1 MGNVVVIGSGLLVS
15 NNATLDVQSDVV
27 ETDKGKA
34 VKTKRV
40 VEILDPFGECSI
52 NEKVEYAFRE
62 DDTKTSGTGIV
73 TMRTELRCVIEITEE
88 LDNYQQIIRR
98 GKEWQV

>member
-34 VKTKRV
+34 VKTKKV
-40 VEILDPFGECSI
+40 VEILDPYGECSI
-52 NEKVEYAFRE
+52 NEQVEYAFRE
-62 DDTKTSGTGIV
+62 DDTKTSGKGIV
-73 TMRTELRCVIEITEE
+73 ITRSEIKVVIDIEKE

>member
-27 ETDKGKA
+27 ETGSGK
-34 VKTKRV
+34 VIKTTKV
-40 VEILDPFGECSI
+40 VEILDPFGECK
-52 NEKVEYAFRE
+52 NGDKVEYAFRD
-62 DDTKTSGTGIV
+62 DDTKTSGTGTVI
-73 TMRTELRCVIEITEE
+73 TRTEIKVVIEIEKE
-88 LDNYQQIIRR
+88 LDNYQEIIRR

>member
-34 VKTKRV
+34 VKTKKV
-40 VEILDPFGECSI
+40 VEILDPFGECII

-62 DDTKTSGTGIV
+62 DDTKTSGTGTVITRSEIKV
-73 TMRTELRCVIEITEE
+73 VIEIEKE